1 MLTEQ
6 ISGNK
11 SATVQQTSA
20 HSTAKE
26 KICWLSKVVSF
37 QNNLGANEYR
47 KDRRLHGLQLPLHP
61 LQIVGWLTLVVFVLT
76 TYLVLIPAFHANVRL
91 PLYAVVSVLL
101 VIHVATHIAALLI
114 DPADIE
120 LRKISTRKVVPE
132 FDRAKHS
139 HVIENGRCH
148 LCNIKTSSPRT
159 KHCSVCN
166 KCVQTFDH
174 HCKYLNSCVSKT
186 RNYVPFL
193 MCVVSAVLCVL
204 VILAAALA
212 QIVLF
217 YVNPSWL
224 NLWDKSVI
232 LAAADSEDESVIE
245 TQITEI
251 FNATSLWNDTLSIEN
266 ATLSNSTTTRDAEVV
281 EGSGIGLYNTIFLAI
296 VGIVAI
302 LAAVTAGLLL
312 HLCFFHVY
320 ICYLGLTTYE
330 YIRNH
335 RTTTA
340 ANTTTTAAGNNRPSE
355 LAAKEIYICSKLKSS
370 DIRHRPKTLY
380 CCEDFDAND
389 DDNNMISNSIDD
401 NRATGTTV
409 SQKAFYV
416 CTVLEETTMTTTAAA
431 AATAASESAVINA
444 NDSNSQTPSAT
455 RTLHCCS
462 EFSHI
467 TKSHNGIRKVVQYS
481 EECAFCSFR
490 IKTPRKLEHQKQR
503 CCTMKTNISKH
514 HRWRR
519 KWNCCSNVPNSP
531 EDAPALHTIY
541 NNQPLSSSSGAAVAM
556 QPPKYVQ
563 IEIPIDNC
571 ANNFTTNH
579 RHHSP
584 PDNNGTYHHHQSI
597 QSIATISS
605 STMTVAT
612 CSTNMDSISSAAKI
626 NNNAKRTQRSKL
638 VRPWPVRLR
647 HVFRMINRYRRP
659 RGCRGSAGTPKQNQ
673 VRPLSGSNSSDN
685 INGNYNGLN
694 GDTQFEQHH
703 QSTAVPNAP
712 APNRRKLKDS
722 SPSDLQDLAD
732 SLSIIQ
738 PATQVQVPSLQNMRR
753 QRRKNVLR
761 NNSPKLSP
769 IHESGFSNPA
779 SPQLACRHACTG
791 SIPSIAGTGASLCG
805 NNLSNKRV
813 EN

>member
-6 ISGNK
+6 INK
-11 SATVQQTSA
+11 SATIQQQITT
-20 HSTAKE
+20 HSNTKE
-26 KICWLSKVVSF
+26 KICWISKIVSF

-47 KDRRLHGLQLPLHP
+47 KDRRIHGLQLPLHP
-61 LQIVGWLTLVVFVLT
+61 LQIVGWITLIVFVLT
-76 TYLVLIPAFHANVRL
+76 TYLVLLPAFHPNVRL
-91 PLYAVVSVLL
+91 PLYVIVTILLIIHVVS
-101 VIHVATHIAALLI
+101 HIAALII

-120 LRKISTRKVVPE
+120 LKKISTRKVVPE

-148 LCNIKTSSPRT
+148 LCNIKTSSNRT

-193 MCVVSAVLCVL
+193 MCVVSAVVCVL

-212 QIVLF
+212 QIILF
-217 YVNPSWL
+217 YVNPSLL
-224 NLWDKSVI
+224 NLWDGSI
-232 LAAADSEDESVIE
+232 LVKPSSDSSSEDDEIT
-245 TQITEI
+245 TQINEI
-251 FNATSLWNDTLSIEN
+251 LNATAMWNDTLTLSIEN
-266 ATLSNSTTTRDAEVV
+266 STTTNLLNSTKDSDIEND
-281 EGSGIGLYNTIFLAI
+281 SGIGLYNTIFLAI
-296 VGIVAI
+296 VAVIAV

-335 RTTTA
+335 RTTI
-340 ANTTTTAAGNNRPSE
+340 TTTTNNNGPSNASMNE
-355 LAAKEIYICSKLKSS
+355 SKDREIYLCSKLKSSS
-370 DIRHRPKTLY
+370 DIRHRPKTLH
-380 CCEDFDAND
+380 CCENFDD
-389 DDNNMISNSIDD
+389 DDNNTISNSVD
-401 NRATGTTV
+401 NNGNV

-416 CTVLEETTMTTTAAA
+416 CTVLEERTTTTTAN
-431 AATAASESAVINA
+431 NA
-444 NDSNSQTPSAT
+444 NESDQNAT

-467 TKSHNGIRKVVQYS
+467 TKSHNGLRKVVQYS
-481 EECAFCSFR
+481 EQCAFCSFR
-490 IKTPRKLEHQKQR
+490 IKAPRKIEQKQR
-503 CCTMKTNISKH
+503 CCVMKTNKH

-531 EDAPALHTIY
+531 EDAPNGLQTIY
-541 NNQPLSSSSGAAVAM
+541 NNQPISISTSAPTATAL
-556 QPPKYVQ
+556 QQIQPKYVQ

-571 ANNFTTNH
+571 ANNFTSTNH
-579 RHHSP
+579 H
-584 PDNNGTYHHHQSI
+584 NNGNMHQSI
-597 QSIATISS
+597 QSISTISS
-605 STMTVAT
+605 MTIAT
-612 CSTNMDSISSAAKI
+612 CSTNNNNTESISSSSKM
-626 NNNAKRTQRSKL
+626 NNNNSNTKRTRSKL

-659 RGCRGSAGTPKQNQ
+659 RCRSNSNSSGTLKQNQ
-673 VRPLSGSNSSDN
+673 VRPLSASNSTDN
-685 INGNYNGLN
+685 INANIVSNGES
-694 GDTQFEQHH
+694 QQH
-703 QSTAVPNAP
+703 QQQQQTVVPNAP

-722 SPSDLQDLAD
+722 STTDLQELAD

-738 PATQVQVPSLQNMRR
+738 PSTQVQVPSLQIIQR

-761 NNSPKLSP
+761 NSSPRLSP

-779 SPQLACRHACTG
+779 SPQLACRHACSG
-791 SIPSIAGTGASLCG
+791 SIPSLVNTGATLCG

-813 EN
+813 EK